1 MLSSKTN
8 QRKIIWTS
16 QPDFEDWEDD
26 LKSEYPEYDEDEL
39 IQIMYDINAEYLE
52 DEKLNLIYTA
62 PTLETILVIGSLG
75 LWNGRK
81 DGYKVIESGRLED
94 CLAPLCS
101 PAGELCWYIDGEGN
115 LRCEEI
121 HHDGRNYY
129 LYREFKPEVTE
140 EQREELLDKIYFST
154 FTNADIEA
162 VTKPLGKY
170 FFY

>member
-1 MLSSKTN
+1 MLSNKTN

-16 QPDFEDWEDD
+16 QPDFEDWEAD
-26 LKSEYPEYDEDEL
+26 LRSEYPEYDEDEL
-39 IQIMYDINAEYLE
+39 IRIMYDINAEY
-52 DEKLNLIYTA
+52 
-62 PTLETILVIGSLG
+62 
-75 LWNGRK
+75 
-81 DGYKVIESGRLED
+81 LED

-101 PAGELCWYIDGEGN
+101 PAGELCWYIDEEGD

-154 FTNADIEA
+154 FTNDDIEA